1 MSKSILVV
9 DDEPM
14 TRTLLRMM
22 LAPADFQVFEAE
34 DGLDA
39 VTKSKKNIP
48 DLIIMDVMMPNMNG
62 LEACQ
67 SIRDDA
73 ETTHIPVIIL
83 SAKTTPQ
90 AVEAGLAAGATRY
103 LTKPVSRTVLLQIV
117 NEVLDGQPLHTS

>member
-14 TRTLLRMM
+14 TRNLLRMM

-34 DGLDA
+34 DGSEA
-39 VTKSKKNIP
+39 VSKSKTYLP

-67 SIRDDA
+67 SIRDHT

-90 AVEAGLAAGATRY
+90 AIEAGLAAGAARY
-103 LTKPVSRTVLLQIV
+103 LTKPVSRTVLLQVV
-117 NEVLDGQPLHTS
+117 NEVLDSQPLHSS